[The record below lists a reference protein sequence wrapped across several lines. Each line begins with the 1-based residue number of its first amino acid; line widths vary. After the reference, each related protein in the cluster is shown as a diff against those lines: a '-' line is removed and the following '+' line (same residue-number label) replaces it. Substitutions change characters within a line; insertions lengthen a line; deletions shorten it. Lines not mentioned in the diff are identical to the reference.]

1 MTSRYADILIQLQTL
16 TIDNW
21 LFNDE
26 NALASCFLINQ
37 DDFHAL
43 FASLFLNAT
52 IIFHNFLPC
61 HLLVQ
66 ILLLLKV
73 PLDNIFLDHL
83 VNLVDDLLP
92 DHVISK
98 VLLAVQLAE
107 VSYQLSPGGHC
118 AVAEAEKKTIEKKKS
133 FFGFVRNS

>member
-1 MTSRYADILIQLQTL
+1 ML

-26 NALASCFLINQ
+26 NALTSCFLIDQ

-43 FASLFLNAT
+43 LASLFPNAT

-66 ILLLLKV
+66 FLLLLNV
-73 PLDNIFLDHL
+73 PLNNIFLGHL
-83 VNLVDDLLP
+83 VNLIDDLLP

-107 VSYQLSPGGHC
+107 VSYQLSP
-118 AVAEAEKKTIEKKKS
+118 
-133 FFGFVRNS
+133 